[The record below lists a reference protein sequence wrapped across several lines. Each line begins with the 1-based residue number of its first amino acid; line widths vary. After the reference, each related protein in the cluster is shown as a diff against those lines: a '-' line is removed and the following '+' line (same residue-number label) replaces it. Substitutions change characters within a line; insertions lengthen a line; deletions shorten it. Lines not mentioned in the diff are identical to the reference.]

1 MKLGTS
7 INYSGARR
15 KGLLPFKPT
24 VTFSLKTNLSRK
36 NSTSS
41 VLLLK
46 LIAATGVSQNP
57 NLAIVKKNQKRP
69 NKTLLQN

>member
-15 KGLLPFKPT
+15 KGLLPFKLM
-24 VTFSLKTNLSRK
+24 VSFSLRTNISRK

-41 VLLLK
+41 VLILK

-57 NLAIVKKNQKRP
+57 NLAIVNKN
-69 NKTLLQN
+69 L

>member
-15 KGLLPFKPT
+15 KELLPFKPT
-24 VTFSLKTNLSRK
+24 VLFSLKTNLSRK

-57 NLAIVKKNQKRP
+57 NLAMVKKNQ
-69 NKTLLQN
+69 